1 MSQHSIFTQLN
12 STQLNRLCIE
22 LEEHRLAA
30 LESTFIS
37 FLRDCS
43 RILIENRTSCVQH
56 LLHAGDETGYLLQ
69 CQELQHKLTNLVIC
83 TAWTNSAVDS
93 PNQPQNWTEQMC
105 RHRIASLLP
114 FQADGISTDT
124 SLLSEMC
131 KTFRDFVS
139 ENLTNIPVEVL
150 HSLYCLKFNML
161 HCFYD
166 SARFLEASSCVHDTQ
181 MFKEVFV

>member
-1 MSQHSIFTQLN
+1 MASSFDLHSP
-12 STQLNRLCIE
+12 QLNRLRIE

-43 RILIENRTSCVQH
+43 RILMENQTSCVQH
-56 LLHAGDETGYLLQ
+56 LLHVGDETGDLLQ

-83 TAWTNSAVDS
+83 TAWTKSEVDS

-114 FQADGISTDT
+114 FQANGVSTDT

-131 KTFRDFVS
+131 KACRDFVS
-139 ENLTNIPVEVL
+139 ENLTNISVEVL
-150 HSLYCLKFNML
+150 HSLYCLKFNMI
-161 HCFYD
+161 HCFYNF
-166 SARFLEASSCVHDTQ
+166 ARFLEASSCVHDAQ
-181 MFKEVFV
+181 MFEEVHV